1 MTTAHT
7 FDLEEVMAYLD
18 GQQADEIRAAAARA
32 HLETCE
38 TCREL
43 ASSIKGMA
51 AHLAEWR
58 VESAPASVR
67 LPVAAWLEPPAGA
80 APTPRVSVR
89 ITWLRWPRLAAV
101 AAGLA
106 LLMVAGAVTVQR
118 GARLPTDVKESA
130 EGRAMADFPPPP
142 PAMPAPVS
150 RSVDRLTV
158 EPESAVGAF
167 GAQAQAGA
175 PSQPPAPMV
184 ARVAT
189 LGLSTDRFDDMR
201 AAVERL
207 TATHEGRIASLAI
220 TGESNR
226 RALAAT
232 LRVPSARLDP
242 VLGLLRGLGR
252 VRNES
257 IGTEDVTSEFM
268 DLSIRVA
275 NSRREEQRLLALLSD
290 RTGKLSEVLEV
301 ERAIA
306 RVRTE
311 VERME
316 ASLTSTKDRVDLST
330 IHLRIEENYR
340 AEVALGPVSVG
351 ARFRNAVVDGGRTAA
366 ASVVGALIGAIQ
378 IVPTLT
384 VWALLLVWPVR
395 WVARRTRQ
403 AIS

>member
-1 MTTAHT
+1 
-7 FDLEEVMAYLD
+7 
-18 GQQADEIRAAAARA
+18 
-32 HLETCE
+32 
-38 TCREL
+38 
-43 ASSIKGMA
+43 
-51 AHLAEWR
+51 
-58 VESAPASVR
+58 
-67 LPVAAWLEPPAGA
+67 
-80 APTPRVSVR
+80 
-89 ITWLRWPRLAAV
+89 
-101 AAGLA
+101 
-106 LLMVAGAVTVQR
+106 
-118 GARLPTDVKESA
+118 
-130 EGRAMADFPPPP
+130 
-142 PAMPAPVS
+142 
-150 RSVDRLTV
+150 
-158 EPESAVGAF
+158 
-167 GAQAQAGA
+167 
-175 PSQPPAPMV
+175 MV